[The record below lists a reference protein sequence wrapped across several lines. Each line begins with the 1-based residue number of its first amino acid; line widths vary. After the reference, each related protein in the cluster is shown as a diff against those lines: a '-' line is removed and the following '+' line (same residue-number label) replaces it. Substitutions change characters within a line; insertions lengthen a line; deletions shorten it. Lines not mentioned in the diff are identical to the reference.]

1 MYGQMED
8 WETSKQSIHEIV
20 NSICQSIFLCC
31 HIRGPDAG
39 GSSVCPLSAERKDKY
54 AESVCGLASGPVKAL
69 PSAQQKFP

>member
-39 GSSVCPLSAERKDKY
+39 GSSVCPLSAERKDEY